1 LLLEKG
7 DAGYPGWGNDGTPGQ
22 QFNLSGQH
30 FINNQAPQTTKSSPI
45 AMASRGHRSEPK
57 CGTSID
63 FHLTTVKWP
72 ITLGCGANGS
82 TSAEECEFHQVKGI
96 NTKKFT
102 VPADLLKTKKAGVL
116 SDSCRGTVSKGYEAT
131 YPDTARKG
139 SSCDFL
145 QRHDGVINMAV
156 ARGGAPLAVT
166 HGYLGLTNTHV
177 RDAVSI
183 TRPSDT
189 AEIYYDSSKDEL
201 ALFVEPITGAVITG
215 YERLQTNWYIERSL
229 IDTARYANVF
239 SAETDFSD
247 GFVWPFMY
255 IKKEPA
261 ITDSGAKDFISIIY
275 GAFDNAY
282 HLDLLG
288 IMMLVVCGLSAAIC
302 FKWDNTKALGG
313 KPADAGDA
321 TAAAMPEEQTTSHE
335 TSV

>member
-1 LLLEKG
+1 
-7 DAGYPGWGNDGTPGQ
+7 
-22 QFNLSGQH
+22 
-30 FINNQAPQTTKSSPI
+30 
-45 AMASRGHRSEPK
+45 
-57 CGTSID
+57 
-63 FHLTTVKWP
+63 
-72 ITLGCGANGS
+72 
-82 TSAEECEFHQVKGI
+82 
-96 NTKKFT
+96 
-102 VPADLLKTKKAGVL
+102 
-116 SDSCRGTVSKGYEAT
+116 
-131 YPDTARKG
+131 
-139 SSCDFL
+139 
-145 QRHDGVINMAV
+145 MAV

-166 HGYLGLTNTHV
+166 HGYLGLADTPV

-215 YERLQTNWYIERSL
+215 YERLQTNWYIERSM

-239 SAETDFSD
+239 AAETDNSD
-247 GFVWPFMY
+247 VFVWPFMY

-261 ITDSGAKDFISIIY
+261 ITDSGAKDFISLIY
-275 GAFDNAY
+275 GAYDNAY

-302 FKWDNTKALGG
+302 FKWDNTKAFGG

-321 TAAAMPEEQTTSHE
+321 TAAAVPETREASHE